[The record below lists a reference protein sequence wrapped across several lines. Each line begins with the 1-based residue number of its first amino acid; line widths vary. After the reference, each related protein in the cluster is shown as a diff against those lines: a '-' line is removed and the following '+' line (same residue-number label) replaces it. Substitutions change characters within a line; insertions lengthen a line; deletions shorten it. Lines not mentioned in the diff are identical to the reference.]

1 MRILLF
7 SPPRSCSTACC
18 DLFATKFNLL
28 NLQNVI
34 DDCRLKNSMTF
45 EEINQFL
52 YQTDNY
58 VAKIHSTQFYAF
70 PNRFVDVPWSAADLI
85 VLTERQNKLNQ
96 IASFLLRIAWEESQ
110 TTKPVNYREFSE
122 SNFSGEVDITRFPFI
137 KRGFQKYNEI
147 KQYLIQNY
155 PQKCVLVNYETFQ
168 LESNQQVADQLSID
182 LNIPIT
188 SQDVD
193 AIIERKTNID
203 YAVNIT
209 NYDEVVDA
217 FNGYFLKE

>member
-1 MRILLF
+1 MKILLF

-18 DLFATKFNLL
+18 DLLAEKFNLA
-28 NLQNVI
+28 NLQNVRDEFKI
-34 DDCRLKNSMTF
+34 NQSMTT
-45 EEINQFL
+45 EQINQYL
-52 YQTDNY
+52 AQSDNY

-70 PNRFVDVPWSAADLI
+70 PNSYVDVPWSAADLI
-85 VLTERQNKLNQ
+85 VLTERQNKLDQ

-110 TTKPVNYREFSE
+110 TSKPVNYREFSE

-168 LESNQQVADQLSID
+168 LESSQQVADQLSID

-193 AIIERKTNID
+193 AIIERKTNIN
-203 YAVNIT
+203 YSVNIT
-209 NYDEVVDA
+209 NYDEVVDV